1 MARYK
6 PELQQIQSI
15 EDADRVLLDLR
26 TYESQLERI
35 DADAEREIAKIKEKA
50 SAQGKTI
57 RERIKELTAT
67 LKAFSDFHKKDL
79 FLTRKSVERP
89 FGVFGYRK
97 NPDKISVSKDTIQR
111 LKDLGRADC
120 VRVKES
126 VNKEALR
133 DFTDEELAAVG
144 AVRKPSKKED
154 FFCQTKRDQ
163 VNQDMVSRTA

>member
-6 PELQQIQSI
+6 PDLRPIQSI
-15 EDADRVLLDLR
+15 DDADKVLLELR
-26 TYESQLERI
+26 NYEAQLERI

-67 LKAFSDFHKKDL
+67 LKAFADFHKKDL
-79 FLTRKSVERP
+79 FQTRKSIERP
-89 FGVFGYRK
+89 FGIFGYRK
-97 NPDKISVSKDTIQR
+97 NPDKISISKDTLQR
-111 LKDLGRADC
+111 LKDLGRMDC
-120 VRVKES
+120 IRIKES

-133 DFTDEELAAVG
+133 EFSNEELAAVG
-144 AVRKPSKKED
+144 ATRKPSKAEE

-163 VNQDMVSRTA
+163 VNQDMISRTA